1 LVVYNVIH
9 FSHNK
14 LCEKSLLHWQIIVI
28 GPIMSSPHNIKKTN
42 GVYRFTSAT
51 MKVTPSSFTLSG
63 SNHLL

>member
-1 LVVYNVIH
+1 LENHCYRAYYE
-9 FSHNK
+9 
-14 LCEKSLLHWQIIVI
+14 LTTL
-28 GPIMSSPHNIKKTN
+28 KKTN